1 MIITYYYIFYRIYDT
16 VLYVDIFNCF
26 LAEVNG
32 IQRHGAKYEGGFI
45 YMEQENTPPHTP
57 PPFPKTLQHQ

>member
-1 MIITYYYIFYRIYDT
+1 MIITYYYIFYRIYNT
-16 VLYVDIFNCF
+16 VLYVDFFFNCF

-45 YMEQENTPPHTP
+45 YMEQENTPPHTHP
-57 PPFPKTLQHQ
+57 LPKTLQHQ